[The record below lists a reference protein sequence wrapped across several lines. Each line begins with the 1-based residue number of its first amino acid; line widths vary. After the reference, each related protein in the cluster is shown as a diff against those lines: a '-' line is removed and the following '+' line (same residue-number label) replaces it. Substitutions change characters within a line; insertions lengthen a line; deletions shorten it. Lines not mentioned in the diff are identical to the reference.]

1 LRRLWRLVGWFVVV
15 DALITIFGVTTA
27 PLLVCAALDIAA
39 GLLVIRS
46 YMQMRAGLSV
56 PLTAPVEP
64 GFGEGG

>member
-27 PLLVCAALDIAA
+27 PLLVCAALDIAV

-46 YMQMRAGLSV
+46 YMQIRGGLSV
-56 PLTAPVEP
+56 PLIAPVEP

>member
-27 PLLVCAALDIAA
+27 PLLVCAALDVAA

-46 YMQMRAGLSV
+46 YMQIRAGLSV
-56 PLTAPVEP
+56 PFIAPVEP